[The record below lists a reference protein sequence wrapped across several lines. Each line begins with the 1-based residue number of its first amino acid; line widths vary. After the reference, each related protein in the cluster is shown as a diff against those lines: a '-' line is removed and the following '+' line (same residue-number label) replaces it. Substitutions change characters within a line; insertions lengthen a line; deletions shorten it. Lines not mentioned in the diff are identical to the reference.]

1 MRHYVNLK
9 KHLEVKLMDII
20 KNLEPSTVA
29 LLGDLHKPYSVYN
42 NLKELANLPNDPK
55 SRNLFLI
62 YKFFVTEL
70 AEKGQL
76 TDDKID
82 ETVHDC
88 IMWFVSNPMS
98 SYYKSAVFERVLIK
112 VGELPLSTEIKQVEN
127 KLKMVSRNVSSLQD
141 ALSLIR
147 KLR

>member
-1 MRHYVNLK
+1 MCLNSETSGVLGFEK
-9 KHLEVKLMDII
+9 IIVK
-20 KNLEPSTVA
+20 N
-29 LLGDLHKPYSVYN
+29 G
-42 NLKELANLPNDPK
+42 
-55 SRNLFLI
+55 
-62 YKFFVTEL
+62 
-70 AEKGQL
+70 
-76 TDDKID
+76 
-82 ETVHDC
+82 
-88 IMWFVSNPMS
+88 IMISFFVSNPMS